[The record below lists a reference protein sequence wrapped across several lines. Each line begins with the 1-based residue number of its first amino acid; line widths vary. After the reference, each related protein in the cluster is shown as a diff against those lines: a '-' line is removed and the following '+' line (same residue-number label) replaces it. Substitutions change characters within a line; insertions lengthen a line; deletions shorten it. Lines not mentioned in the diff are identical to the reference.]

1 MVRNLKNKG
10 VIEMANSKYHYLVQ
24 YMRMLIGCIIVAL
37 GFNLF
42 LKPNQIAGGGIVGI
56 SLLTQR
62 LFNIEPAIVQWSGNI
77 PILFLGL
84 FIMGKK
90 FTARSV
96 FGSLILPLCIFF
108 TRNMHYVTLNP
119 LLGTIFGGLLSGIGL
134 GLVFKSNGSTGGT
147 SIIASI
153 VNKYTG
159 ISMGNSQGII
169 DGIVVVAAGFVFG
182 ADRALY
188 AIIALF
194 ITSRSI
200 DLIQLGFTAS
210 KMAFVVSDRI
220 EDIRIAVLKNL
231 NRGVTKISGFGGY
244 TEEKRMI
251 LMVVMSQS
259 ELNKFEEL
267 IKSIDPGA
275 FVIISNTHEVLGQG
289 FNISRKSSPEN

>member
-1 MVRNLKNKG
+1 MIKN
-10 VIEMANSKYHYLVQ
+10 NKYDYLVQ

-56 SLLTQR
+56 SLLTQK
-62 LFNIEPAIVQWSGNI
+62 LFNIEPAIVQWCGNI

-84 FIMGKK
+84 FVMGKK
-90 FTARSV
+90 YTARSV
-96 FGSLILPLCIFF
+96 FGSLVLPLCIFF
-108 TRNMHYVTLNP
+108 TRDLHYMTINP
-119 LLGTIFGGLLSGIGL
+119 LLGTIFGGAVSGIGL
-134 GLVFKSNGSTGGT
+134 GFVFKSNGSTGGT

-159 ISMGNSQGII
+159 ISIGNSQGII
-169 DGIVVVAAGFVFG
+169 DATVVVAAGFVFG

-194 ITSRSI
+194 ITSKSI

-210 KMAFVVSDRI
+210 KIAFVVSDKT
-220 EDIRIAVLKNL
+220 ENIRIAILKNL
-231 NRGVTKISGFGGY
+231 DRGVTKISGFGGY
-244 TEEKRMI
+244 TDEKRMI

-267 IKSIDPGA
+267 IRNIDPGA

-289 FNISRKSSPEN
+289 FNMSRKTGSQNDFR